1 MTAEYTPSELLAVT
15 ASRLLEDGKIVFA
28 GVGTPLLASILARTT
43 HAPTLT
49 IVVEGGVIAPEVKPG
64 ELPISTNE
72 MRAGRHAMVLTGI
85 TDLFLMAQRGF
96 FDYGFLGG
104 AQIDP
109 RGNINTSQLGPFEA
123 PKVRLPG
130 SGGANDIASHCREVL
145 ITTMHEPRR
154 FVEHLDFVTSP
165 GTRATRVVTNLAL
178 IDFDSDDHW
187 MRVIGLQPGVSL
199 QQVREAT
206 GFDLPAADSVP
217 EMAPPS
223 TEELTALRALNGR
236 PKPVRA

>member
-28 GVGTPLLASILARTT
+28 GVGTPLLASILARIT

-49 IVVEGGVIAPEVKPG
+49 IVVEGGVIAPQVKPG

-109 RGNINTSQLGPFEA
+109 TGNINTSQLGPFEA

-130 SGGANDIASHCREVL
+130 S
-145 ITTMHEPRR
+145 
-154 FVEHLDFVTSP
+154 
-165 GTRATRVVTNLAL
+165 
-178 IDFDSDDHW
+178 
-187 MRVIGLQPGVSL
+187 Q
-199 QQVREAT
+199 
-206 GFDLPAADSVP
+206 
-217 EMAPPS
+217 
-223 TEELTALRALNGR
+223 
-236 PKPVRA
+236 